1 MPVLGASSG
10 GNDLYS
16 VPTSWPWSVGYFT
29 RLNAYYINL
38 VTMAPTV
45 AASDTTAFWT
55 EMGLR
60 GALDSAGSRTADT
73 YRTQVDITGEGHM
86 GSIIFPMMS
95 GSSGTN
101 TARITVDGTEYIC
114 KSALIATNLIGVVGF
129 IDLRKAQS
137 NTNTDLGSILTPSG
151 SGITSGDFHSYTSS
165 FIVLPPLIQQIAL
178 GTPTIRFK
186 QSLKVEIKQSVTSHP
201 SSAYSS
207 SAVNYILTGDVS

>member
-10 GNDLYS
+10 SNDLYS
-16 VPTSWPWSVGYFT
+16 VPTSWPWSVGYVS
-29 RLNAYYINL
+29 RLNAYYQNL
-38 VTMAPTV
+38 TTGVPTI
-45 AASDTTAFWT
+45 AASNTTAFWT

-60 GALDSAGSRTADT
+60 GSLDSATSRASDT

-86 GSIIFPMMS
+86 GSIIFPIMN

-114 KSALIATNLIGVVGF
+114 KSALTANNLVGVVGF
-129 IDLRKAQS
+129 IDLRRPQDTS
-137 NTNTDLGSILTPSG
+137 TTDLGSNVTPSG
-151 SGITSGDFHSYTSS
+151 SGITSGNFHSWASS

-186 QSLKVEIKQSVTSHP
+186 QSLKVEIKQSVTS
-201 SSAYSS
+201 SGVTIYSS